1 MDDSQAGPSLTAY
14 ASRFLANRMG
24 DRGREVQGSQIFR
37 SPSPSSP
44 THDPFI
50 PSPSL
55 NASHPHLPGSRS
67 PSRSPTRT
75 PPFPGA
81 GIEAIPDID
90 GTMGASSVGVGLL
103 FDGPEDDDQPK
114 PQESF
119 TQPPVGF
126 GGNKGKER
134 SRIPN
139 PYESSS
145 ESEDEDEGEP
155 EMALDEVDTVRRS
168 LLRPHPQQQREPL
181 SERAKKGW
189 LAHQSVFPPSSSS
202 SSDDESDK
210 ETESE
215 SGDGESRFTNGGQGL
230 YEGGADSS
238 NLYDTRTIPAA
249 YNVATNLEEPLLA
262 EEDGQRESRVPVR
275 LHVYHGRFGH
285 WEKEGLRKYKG
296 QYIDSYKAWD

>member
-1 MDDSQAGPSLTAY
+1 MGPS
-14 ASRFLANRMG
+14 G
-24 DRGREVQGSQIFR
+24 
-37 SPSPSSP
+37 
-44 THDPFI
+44 
-50 PSPSL
+50 
-55 NASHPHLPGSRS
+55 
-67 PSRSPTRT
+67 
-75 PPFPGA
+75 
-81 GIEAIPDID
+81 
-90 GTMGASSVGVGLL
+90 VGVGLL

-114 PQESF
+114 PQESL

-126 GGNKGKER
+126 GGNKGKGR

-139 PYESSS
+139 PYEFSS
-145 ESEDEDEGEP
+145 ESEGEDEGEP

-168 LLRPHPQQQREPL
+168 LLRPHPQQQQRRPL

-202 SSDDESDK
+202 SSEDDTDK

-215 SGDGESRFTNGGQGL
+215 SGDGELRFTNGGHQGS
-230 YEGGADSS
+230 YEAGADSS

-249 YNVATNLEEPLLA
+249 YNVATNLEEPLLG

-296 QYIDSYKAWD
+296 QYIDPHKAWD